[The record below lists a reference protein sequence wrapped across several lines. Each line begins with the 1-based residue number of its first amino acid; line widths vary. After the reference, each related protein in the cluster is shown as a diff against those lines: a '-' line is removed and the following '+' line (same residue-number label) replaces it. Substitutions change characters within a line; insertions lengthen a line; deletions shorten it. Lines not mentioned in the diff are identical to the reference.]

1 MNAPIEMKDNL
12 QLKKNVGLLILFII
26 LLVYALLSYLISQNE
41 VNAFIYKFIAP
52 LLLLIPTSGVISFF
66 YGSWSGNKWLSFS
79 IGFVPVFMFFI
90 LSGFFETYVIW
101 VSSKSLFLA
110 LFMGFFA
117 GIMGY
122 GGTIKRKGKEEW
134 IIFVL
139 AGMFLW
145 IFRILAGMR

>member
-1 MNAPIEMKDNL
+1 M
-12 QLKKNVGLLILFII
+12 LKKNVGLLLVFII
-26 LLVYALLSYLISQNE
+26 SMVYTLLSYLISQNE
-41 VNAFIYKFIAP
+41 VSRFMNRFIAP
-52 LLLLIPTSGVISFF
+52 LLLLIPTPGIIAFF
-66 YGSWSGNKWLSFS
+66 YGFWSGKKWLSFS

-90 LSGFFETYVIW
+90 SSGFFETYVLG
-101 VSSKSLFLA
+101 VSSRSLFLA

-122 GGTIKRKGKEEW
+122 GGAIKRKGKEEW
-134 IIFVL
+134 IILVL